1 MVSTHPIAPPPPF
14 LAEPQVVRL
23 WNGFL
28 NGRVVVAVVLLALQG
43 LSLTVQSQISPL
55 LWSVCAIYLALTV
68 FTRIAG
74 RRAPPPPQIGWHWLP
89 LIGVDIAVVCLLQ
102 LQQTSPMNYAPLL
115 ALPILM
121 ASALGTLLLAFAT
134 TAGVTLLLLGWTGW
148 TGRQGMADLT
158 QQYFQTALT
167 CAGYF
172 LMAYLT
178 HQLAQRLQRE
188 QQLSLQSR
196 QAAHLQEQVNHLI
209 IHHLDDGVL
218 AIDRQGQV
226 HTANPA
232 ARLLLDCAAGLQP
245 PFALTASAGNAP
257 LATLVEQTFAGG
269 AALSADMDL
278 VHADHNP
285 LGLHVRTW
293 LTSPLDA
300 AALLD
305 EGDLSAQWCVV
316 FLHDLREMQAR
327 LRTEKLAA
335 MGRMSAAVAHE
346 IRNPL
351 AAISQANALL
361 AEDLTDPGQQRLS
374 QMVAH
379 NAQRLARIA
388 EEVLDIARVQ
398 QQIHAAE
405 ASALP
410 LDEQVESIWQ
420 EWSAQG
426 PAVAAP
432 GAEASLR
439 QAVVTLQADQALV
452 AFDAE
457 HLRRVLVNLLDNA
470 QRFRSG
476 AADGLQLHTGHA
488 GTAPLPG
495 IAPPVGT
502 QVWLQVWSDG
512 APLDAS
518 VQRHLFEPF
527 FSSQSRSSGL
537 GLYICRELCER
548 YGARLGYQRLARH
561 TARGRIE
568 GNAFTLVFYPTAVLG
583 TPSSRLDTI
592 VV

>member
-1 MVSTHPIAPPPPF
+1 MFGAAPRPF
-14 LAEPQVVRL
+14 PAEPQVVRL

-28 NGRVVVAVVLLALQG
+28 NGRVLVGAVLLVLQG
-43 LSLTVQSQISPL
+43 LSLAVQSRNAPL
-55 LWSVCAIYLALTV
+55 LWAICAGYLAFTLLT
-68 FTRIAG
+68 RLAG

-89 LIGVDIAVVCLLQ
+89 LIGLDIAVVCLLQ
-102 LQQTSPMNYAPLL
+102 LLQPSPMNYAPLL

-148 TGRQGMADLT
+148 SGRNDLPELT

-188 QQLSLQSR
+188 QQLSQQSR
-196 QAAHLQEQVNHLI
+196 EAAHLQEQVNHLI

-218 AIDRQGQV
+218 ALDRAGRV

-232 ARLLLDCAAGLQP
+232 ALLLLDCAAGLQL
-245 PFALTASAGNAP
+245 PFALSATIGNAP
-257 LATLVEQTFAGG
+257 LAALVEQTFASG
-269 AALSADMDL
+269 AALTADMDL
-278 VHADHNP
+278 VHAGRNP
-285 LGLHVRTW
+285 LGLHARTW
-293 LTSPLDA
+293 LTSPPDDA
-300 AALLD
+300 LPDA
-305 EGDLSAQWCVV
+305 AQWCVV

-361 AEDLTDPGQQRLS
+361 AEELSAPAQQRLS
-374 QMVAH
+374 QMVAN

-398 QQIHAAE
+398 QQIHTAE
-405 ASALP
+405 ASALA
-410 LDEQVESIWQ
+410 LDEQVAAIWE
-420 EWSAQG
+420 EWHAQG
-426 PAVAAP
+426 PANAPERAAQV
-432 GAEASLR
+432 L
-439 QAVVTLQADQALV
+439 LQAPQALV

-470 QRFRSG
+470 QRFRSS

-488 GTAPLPG
+488 GTAPVAG
-495 IAPPVGT
+495 NA

-512 APLDAS
+512 AALDAS

-527 FSSQSRSSGL
+527 FSSQSRSTGL

-548 YGARLGYQRLARH
+548 YGARLNYQRLARS
-561 TARGRIE
+561 TARGSVE
-568 GNAFTLVFYPTAVLG
+568 GNAFTLVFYPAAALA
-583 TPSSRLDTI
+583 TPAYRLDTI

>member
-1 MVSTHPIAPPPPF
+1 MASPLPTAAPRPF
-14 LAEPQVVRL
+14 AAEPQVVRL

-28 NGRVVVAVVLLALQG
+28 NGRVLVAVVLLALQG
-43 LSLTVQSQISPL
+43 LSLTVQSQTTPL
-55 LWSVCAIYLALTV
+55 IWAVCAIYLALTL
-68 FTRIAG
+68 FTRVAG
-74 RRAPPPPQIGWHWLP
+74 RRAPPPPQVGWHWLP

-102 LQQTSPMNYAPLL
+102 LQQTGTINYAPLL

-148 TGRQGMADLT
+148 TSLQGMTDLT

-218 AIDRQGQV
+218 AMDRQGQV

-232 ARLLLDCAAGLQP
+232 ARLLLGCGADLQL
-245 PFALTASAGNAP
+245 PFALSASAGNAP
-257 LATLVEQTFAGG
+257 LATLVEQTFASG

-300 AALLD
+300 AP
-305 EGDLSAQWCVV
+305 GDDPSAQWCVV

-420 EWSAQG
+420 EWSSQ
-426 PAVAAP
+426 AP
-432 GAEASLR
+432 GAEGAAR
-439 QAVVTLQADQALV
+439 QALVELQAHQALV

-470 QRFRSG
+470 QRFRSD
-476 AADGLQLHTGHA
+476 AADGLQVHTGHA
-488 GTAPLPG
+488 GTTPVPG
-495 IAPPVGT
+495 SAPPVAP

-512 APLDAS
+512 APLEAS

-527 FSSQSRSSGL
+527 FSSQSRSTGL

-548 YGARLGYQRLARH
+548 YGARLGYQRLARS
-561 TARGRIE
+561 TARGSVE

-583 TPSSRLDTI
+583 TPSYRLDTI

>member
-1 MVSTHPIAPPPPF
+1 MSASRLSAPPLP
-14 LAEPQVVRL
+14 AEPQVMRL
-23 WNGFL
+23 WHGFL
-28 NGRVVVAVVLLALQG
+28 NGRILVASVLLIFQG
-43 LSLTVQSQISPL
+43 LGTVQSHANPW
-55 LWSVCAIYLALTV
+55 LWAICAIYLGLTV
-68 FTRIAG
+68 FTRIVG
-74 RRAPPPPQIGWHWLP
+74 RNAPPPPQTGLHWLP

-102 LQQTSPMNYAPLL
+102 LWQAGPLNYTPLL

-134 TAGVTLLLLGWTGW
+134 TAGVTLLMLGWTTWQSLYGPS
-148 TGRQGMADLT
+148 DLT

-196 QAAHLQEQVNHLI
+196 LAAHLQEQVNHLI
-209 IHHLDDGVL
+209 IHHLNDGVL
-218 AIDRQGQV
+218 AMDQQGLV

-232 ARLLLDCAAGLQP
+232 ALQLLGCAPGLP
-245 PFALTASAGNAP
+245 LPFALAAHAGNAP
-257 LATLVEQTFAGG
+257 LSALVAQTFING
-269 AALSADMDL
+269 APLAADMDL
-278 VHADHNP
+278 VHAGQNP
-285 LGLHVRTW
+285 LGLHARTW
-293 LTSPLDA
+293 LTLPLA
-300 AALLD
+300 GNALEATEPLP
-305 EGDLSAQWCVV
+305 AQWCVV

-351 AAISQANALL
+351 AAITQANALL

-374 QMVAH
+374 QMVTH

-410 LDEQVESIWQ
+410 LD
-420 EWSAQG
+420 AQ
-426 PAVAAP
+426 VAAVWEEWRAQAP
-432 GAEASLR
+432 AGTQDTASPR
-439 QAVVTLQADQALV
+439 QALVQLEAAAALV

-470 QRFRSG
+470 QRYRSS
-476 AADGLQLHTGHA
+476 AADGLQLLTGHNSA
-488 GTAPLPG
+488 SHPLDPAPAQG
-495 IAPPVGT
+495 A

-548 YGARLGYQRLARH
+548 YGARLGYQRLVRN
-561 TARGRIE
+561 TARGPVE
-568 GNAFTLVFYPTAVLG
+568 GNAFTLVFYPAAALG
-583 TPSSRLDTI
+583 TPSYSFDTI

>member
-1 MVSTHPIAPPPPF
+1 MAAAPAPPRPF
-14 LAEPQVVRL
+14 PAEPQAVRL

-28 NGRVVVAVVLLALQG
+28 NGRVLVAAVLLALQG
-43 LSLTVQSQISPL
+43 LSLTVQSQNAPL
-55 LWSVCAIYLALTV
+55 LWTVCAVYLALAL

-74 RRAPPPPQIGWHWLP
+74 RRTPPPPQAGWHWLP

-102 LQQTSPMNYAPLL
+102 LQQTSPINYAPLL

-148 TGRQGMADLT
+148 TGRLGMSDLT

-188 QQLSLQSR
+188 QQLTQQSR
-196 QAAHLQEQVNHLI
+196 EAAHLQEQVNHLI

-218 AIDRQGQV
+218 AIDRQGLV

-232 ARLLLDCAAGLQP
+232 ALLLLDCSAGPQL
-245 PFALTASAGNAP
+245 PFALSATEGNAP
-257 LATLVEQTFAGG
+257 LSTLVEQTFASG
-269 AALSADMDL
+269 AALTADMDL
-278 VHADHNP
+278 VHAAHNP

-293 LTSPLDA
+293 LTAPMQGDA
-300 AALLD
+300 PAA
-305 EGDLSAQWCVV
+305 AQWCVV

-361 AEDLTDPGQQRLS
+361 AEDLSDPGQQRLS
-374 QMVAH
+374 AMVAH

-410 LDEQVESIWQ
+410 LDEQVAAIWD
-420 EWSAQG
+420 EWRAQG
-426 PAVAAP
+426 
-432 GAEASLR
+432 GEAREARVL
-439 QAVVTLQADQALV
+439 LQAEHALV

-476 AADGLQLHTGHA
+476 AADGLQLLTGHA
-488 GTAPLPG
+488 G
-495 IAPPVGT
+495 PVPMLGVP

-527 FSSQSRSSGL
+527 FSSHSRSTGL

-548 YGARLGYQRLARH
+548 YGARLGYQRLARD
-561 TARGRIE
+561 TTRGSIE

-583 TPSSRLDTI
+583 TPASRLDTL

>member
-1 MVSTHPIAPPPPF
+1 MAAATAPTRPAP
-14 LAEPQVVRL
+14 AEPQAVRL

-28 NGRVVVAVVLLALQG
+28 NGRVLVAVVLLALQG
-43 LSLTVQSQISPL
+43 LSLSLQTQNAPR
-55 LWSVCAIYLALTV
+55 LWAICAVYLAVTLY
-68 FTRIAG
+68 TRLAG
-74 RRAPPPPQIGWHWLP
+74 RRTPPPPQVGWHWLP

-148 TGRQGMADLT
+148 TGRYSLSDLT

-188 QQLSLQSR
+188 QQLTQQSR
-196 QAAHLQEQVNHLI
+196 EAAHLQEQVNHLI

-218 AIDRQGQV
+218 AIDRQGLV
-226 HTANPA
+226 RTANPA
-232 ARLLLDCAAGLQP
+232 ALLLLDCAGGPQL
-245 PFALTASAGNAP
+245 PFALSATTGNAP
-257 LATLVEQTFAGG
+257 LSTLVEQTFASG
-269 AALSADMDL
+269 AALTADMDL
-278 VHADHNP
+278 VHAAPNP

-293 LTSPLDA
+293 LTTPMEGATPA
-300 AALLD
+300 A
-305 EGDLSAQWCVV
+305 EQWCVV

-361 AEDLTDPGQQRLS
+361 AEDLSDPGQQRLS
-374 QMVAH
+374 AMVAH

-410 LDEQVESIWQ
+410 LDQQ
-420 EWSAQG
+420 
-426 PAVAAP
+426 VAAIWEEWRAQ
-432 GAEASLR
+432 GAEAR
-439 QAVVTLQADQALV
+439 EARVVLQAEPALV
-452 AFDAE
+452 AFDPE

-488 GTAPLPG
+488 G
-495 IAPPVGT
+495 PVPMVGVP

-527 FSSQSRSSGL
+527 FSSHSRSTGL

-548 YGARLGYQRLARH
+548 YGARLGYQRLARD
-561 TARGRIE
+561 TTRGSIE

-583 TPSSRLDTI
+583 TPASRLDTL

>member
-1 MVSTHPIAPPPPF
+1 MSRPF
-14 LAEPQVVRL
+14 PAEPQVVRL

-28 NGRVVVAVVLLALQG
+28 NGRVLVGAVLLVLQG
-43 LSLTVQSQISPL
+43 LSLTVQNRNAPL
-55 LWSVCAIYLALTV
+55 LWAICAGYLAFTLLT
-68 FTRIAG
+68 RLAG
-74 RRAPPPPQIGWHWLP
+74 RRAPPPPQLGWHWMP
-89 LIGVDIAVVCLLQ
+89 LIGLDIAIVCLLQ
-102 LQQTSPMNYAPLL
+102 LLQPSPMNYAPLL

-134 TAGVTLLLLGWTGW
+134 TASVTLLLLGWTGW
-148 TGRQGMADLT
+148 SGRSGMTDLT

-188 QQLSLQSR
+188 QQLSQQSR

-218 AIDRQGQV
+218 AIDRQGLV

-232 ARLLLDCAAGLQP
+232 ALLLLDCAAGLP
-245 PFALTASAGNAP
+245 LPFALAATVGNAP
-257 LATLVEQTFAGG
+257 LATLVEQTFASS
-269 AALSADMDL
+269 AALTADMDL
-278 VHADHNP
+278 VHAGRNP
-285 LGLHVRTW
+285 LGLHARTW
-293 LTSPLDA
+293 LTSPLDTELPA
-300 AALLD
+300 A
-305 EGDLSAQWCVV
+305 AQWCVV

-361 AEDLTDPGQQRLS
+361 AEDLHEPAQQRLS
-374 QMVAH
+374 QMVAN

-410 LDEQVESIWQ
+410 LDEQVASIWE
-420 EWSAQG
+420 EWRAQG
-426 PAVAAP
+426 P
-432 GAEASLR
+432 EAREALV
-439 QAVVTLQADQALV
+439 QLQAEQALV

-488 GTAPLPG
+488 GTAPV
-495 IAPPVGT
+495 AGT
-502 QVWLQVWSDG
+502 AQVWLQVWSDG

-527 FSSQSRSSGL
+527 FSSQSRSTGL

-548 YGARLGYQRLARH
+548 YGAHLGYQRLARS
-561 TARGRIE
+561 TARGSVE
-568 GNAFTLVFYPTAVLG
+568 GNAFTLVFYPTAALA
-583 TPSSRLDTI
+583 TPAYRLDTI

>member
-1 MVSTHPIAPPPPF
+1 MAAATDPHRPF
-14 LAEPQVVRL
+14 PAEPQAVRL

-28 NGRVVVAVVLLALQG
+28 NGRVLVAVVLLALQG
-43 LSLTVQSQISPL
+43 LSLSVQTQNALL
-55 LWSVCAIYLALTV
+55 LWAICAVYLA
-68 FTRIAG
+68 FTLYARLAG
-74 RRAPPPPQIGWHWLP
+74 RRTPPPPQVGWHWLP

-134 TAGVTLLLLGWTGW
+134 TASVTLLLLGWTGW
-148 TGRQGMADLT
+148 TGRHGLTDIT

-167 CAGYF
+167 CGGYF

-188 QQLSLQSR
+188 QQLSQQSR
-196 QAAHLQEQVNHLI
+196 EAAHLQAQVNQLI

-218 AIDRQGQV
+218 AMDRQGRV
-226 HTANPA
+226 HAANPA
-232 ARLLLDCAAGLQP
+232 ALLLLDCAAGLP
-245 PFALTASAGNAP
+245 LPFALAATVGNAP
-257 LATLVEQTFAGG
+257 LSTLVEQTFASG

-293 LTSPLDA
+293 LTSPMADMEPPAVSESASASDSA
-300 AALLD
+300 A
-305 EGDLSAQWCVV
+305 SQWCVV

-374 QMVAH
+374 AMVAH

-410 LDEQVESIWQ
+410 LDAQVESIWQ
-420 EWSAQG
+420 EWRAQG
-426 PAVAAP
+426 PE
-432 GAEASLR
+432 GRE
-439 QAVVTLQADQALV
+439 AVVQLQAEQALV
-452 AFDAE
+452 AFDSE

-470 QRFRSG
+470 QRFRSN

-488 GTAPLPG
+488 G
-495 IAPPVGT
+495 PVPMVGVP

-527 FSSQSRSSGL
+527 FSSHSRSTGL

-548 YGARLGYQRLARH
+548 YGARLGYQRLARP
-561 TARGRIE
+561 TTRGSIE

-583 TPSSRLDTI
+583 TPASRLDNL

>member
-1 MVSTHPIAPPPPF
+1 MSVSPLSAPP
-14 LAEPQVVRL
+14 AEPQLMRL
-23 WNGFL
+23 WHGFL
-28 NGRVVVAVVLLALQG
+28 NGRILVASVLLALQG
-43 LSLTVQSQISPL
+43 LGLTVQNRIDPL
-55 LWSVCAIYLALTV
+55 LWAVCAIYLALTV
-68 FTRIAG
+68 FTRVVG
-74 RRAPPPPQIGWHWLP
+74 RHAPPPPQAGLHWLP

-102 LQQTSPMNYAPLL
+102 LWQASPLNYTPLL

-134 TAGVTLLLLGWTGW
+134 TASVTLLMLGWTSWQNLHG
-148 TGRQGMADLT
+148 QSDLT

-196 QAAHLQEQVNHLI
+196 LAAHLQEQVNHLI
-209 IHHLDDGVL
+209 IHHLNDGVL
-218 AIDRQGQV
+218 AMDQQGLV

-232 ARLLLDCAAGLQP
+232 ALQLLGCAPGLP
-245 PFALTASAGNAP
+245 LPFALAAHAGSAPLSALVAQTFSSGAP
-257 LATLVEQTFAGG
+257 LA
-269 AALSADMDL
+269 ADMDL
-278 VHADHNP
+278 VHAGQNP

-293 LTSPLDA
+293 LTRPQTGDAQADPLP
-300 AALLD
+300 
-305 EGDLSAQWCVV
+305 AQWCVV

-374 QMVAH
+374 QMVTH
-379 NAQRLARIA
+379 NALRLARIA

-410 LDEQVESIWQ
+410 LDAQALDIWN
-420 EWSAQG
+420 EWRTQA
-426 PAVAAP
+426 PAGAP
-432 GAEASLR
+432 ATPR
-439 QAVVTLQADQALV
+439 QALVQLDAATALV

-470 QRFRSG
+470 QRYRSS
-476 AADGLQLHTGHA
+476 AADGLQLLTGH
-488 GTAPLPG
+488 TAHPL
-495 IAPPVGT
+495 APAPAQSA

-512 APLDAS
+512 DPLDAS

-548 YGARLGYQRLARH
+548 YGARLGYQRLVRS
-561 TARGRIE
+561 TARGPVE
-568 GNAFTLVFYPTAVLG
+568 GNAFTLVFYPVAALG
-583 TPSSRLDTI
+583 APSYSFDTI

>member
-1 MVSTHPIAPPPPF
+1 MLRAAPRPF
-14 LAEPQVVRL
+14 PAEPQVLRL

-28 NGRVVVAVVLLALQG
+28 NGRVLVGTVLLVLQG
-43 LSLTVQSQISPL
+43 LSLTVHNRNAPL
-55 LWSVCAIYLALTV
+55 LWVICAVYLA
-68 FTRIAG
+68 FTLFARIAG
-74 RRAPPPPQIGWHWLP
+74 RRTPPPPQVGWHWLP
-89 LIGVDIAVVCLLQ
+89 LIGLDIAVVCLLQ
-102 LQQTSPMNYAPLL
+102 LLQPSPMNYAPLL

-134 TAGVTLLLLGWTGW
+134 TASVTLLLLGWTGW
-148 TGRQGMADLT
+148 AGRSGMTDLT

-188 QQLSLQSR
+188 QQLSQQNR
-196 QAAHLQEQVNHLI
+196 EAAHLQEQVNHLM

-218 AIDRQGQV
+218 AIDREGLV
-226 HTANPA
+226 HAANPA
-232 ARLLLDCAAGLQP
+232 ALLLLDCAAGLRL
-245 PFALTASAGNAP
+245 PFALSATVGNAP
-257 LATLVEQTFAGG
+257 LAALVEQTFDSG
-269 AALSADMDL
+269 AALTADMDL
-278 VHADHNP
+278 VHAGRNP
-285 LGLHVRTW
+285 LGLHARTW
-293 LTSPLDA
+293 LTSPLDGA
-300 AALLD
+300 QPDA
-305 EGDLSAQWCVV
+305 AQWCVV

-361 AEDLTDPGQQRLS
+361 AEELAEPAQQRLS
-374 QMVAH
+374 QMIAN

-398 QQIHAAE
+398 QQLHGAE

-410 LDEQVESIWQ
+410 LDEQVAAIWE
-420 EWSAQG
+420 EWSAQAE
-426 PAVAAP
+426 PASAREALVLLRAP
-432 GAEASLR
+432 
-439 QAVVTLQADQALV
+439 QAMV

-470 QRFRSG
+470 QRFRSS

-488 GTAPLPG
+488 GAAPAAG
-495 IAPPVGT
+495 AAP
-502 QVWLQVWSDG
+502 VWLQVWSDG
-512 APLDAS
+512 PPLDAS

-527 FSSQSRSSGL
+527 FSSQSRSTGL

-548 YGARLGYQRLARH
+548 YGARLGYQRLAH
-561 TARGRIE
+561 STARGSVE

-583 TPSSRLDTI
+583 TPAYRLDTI

>member
-1 MVSTHPIAPPPPF
+1 MAPPRPF
-14 LAEPQVVRL
+14 LAEPQVLRL

-28 NGRVVVAVVLLALQG
+28 NGRVLVAVVLLALQG
-43 LSLTVQSQISPL
+43 LSLTVQNHIAPL
-55 LWSVCAIYLALTV
+55 LWAVCAVYLALTV

-74 RRAPPPPQIGWHWLP
+74 RRTPPPPQVGWHWLP
-89 LIGVDIAVVCLLQ
+89 LIGVDIAVVCVLQ

-134 TAGVTLLLLGWTGW
+134 TASVTLLLLGWTGW
-148 TGRQGMADLT
+148 NGRHGLTDLT

-188 QQLSLQSR
+188 QQLALQSR

-218 AIDRQGQV
+218 AIDRQGLV

-232 ARLLLDCAAGLQP
+232 ALLLLDCAAGLQP

-257 LATLVEQTFAGG
+257 LATLVEQTFASG
-269 AALSADMDL
+269 AALTADMDL

-300 AALLD
+300 APLAGETLP
-305 EGDLSAQWCVV
+305 AQWCVV

-361 AEDLTDPGQQRLS
+361 AEDLSDPGQQRLS

-410 LDEQVESIWQ
+410 LDDQVEAIWQ

-426 PAVAAP
+426 PAIGAPAGEAAARQGLVA
-432 GAEASLR
+432 
-439 QAVVTLQADQALV
+439 LQADQALV

-470 QRFRSG
+470 QRFRSA

-488 GTAPLPG
+488 GMAPLPG

-527 FSSQSRSSGL
+527 FSSQSRSTGL

-548 YGARLGYQRLARH
+548 YGARLGYQRLAR
-561 TARGRIE
+561 TTTRGSVE

-583 TPSSRLDTI
+583 TPSYRLDTI

>member
-1 MVSTHPIAPPPPF
+1 MVATHRIVPPPAF
-14 LAEPQVVRL
+14 LAEPQVLRL

-28 NGRVVVAVVLLALQG
+28 NGRVLVAGVLLALQG

-74 RRAPPPPQIGWHWLP
+74 RRSPPPPQVGWHWLP

-134 TAGVTLLLLGWTGW
+134 TASVTLLLLGWTGW
-148 TGRQGMADLT
+148 SGRQGMADLT

-218 AIDRQGQV
+218 AMDRQGQV

-232 ARLLLDCAAGLQP
+232 ARLLLDCGANLQL

-257 LATLVEQTFAGG
+257 LATLVEQTFASG

-300 AALLD
+300 TPSLAHDALA
-305 EGDLSAQWCVV
+305 AQWCVV

-420 EWSAQG
+420 EWSSQ
-426 PAVAAP
+426 AP
-432 GAEASLR
+432 GAEGTAR
-439 QAVVTLQADQALV
+439 QALVELQADRALV

-488 GTAPLPG
+488 GTTPVPG
-495 IAPPVGT
+495 SAPPVGT

-512 APLDAS
+512 AALDAS

-527 FSSQSRSSGL
+527 FSSQSRSTGL

-548 YGARLGYQRLARH
+548 YGARLGYQRLARR
-561 TARGRIE
+561 TARGSVE

-583 TPSSRLDTI
+583 TPSYRLDTI

>member
-28 NGRVVVAVVLLALQG
+28 NGRVLVAVVLLALQG

-134 TAGVTLLLLGWTGW
+134 TASVTLLLLGWTGW

-257 LATLVEQTFAGG
+257 LATLVEQTFASGS
-269 AALSADMDL
+269 ALSADMDL

-305 EGDLSAQWCVV
+305 DDLSAQWCVV

-351 AAISQANALL
+351 AAITQANALL

-374 QMVAH
+374 QMVTH

-410 LDEQVESIWQ
+410 LDAQALDIWN
-420 EWSAQG
+420 EWCTQA
-426 PAVAAP
+426 PAGAPAAP
-432 GAEASLR
+432 R
-439 QAVVTLQADQALV
+439 QALVQLDAATALV

-470 QRFRSG
+470 QRYRSS
-476 AADGLQLHTGHA
+476 AADGLQLLTGH
-488 GTAPLPG
+488 TPHPLAP
-495 IAPPVGT
+495 APSQSA

-512 APLDAS
+512 DPLDAS

-548 YGARLGYQRLARH
+548 YGARLGYQRLVRS
-561 TARGRIE
+561 TARGPVE
-568 GNAFTLVFYPTAVLG
+568 GNAFTLVFYPAAALG
-583 TPSSRLDTI
+583 APSYSFDTI

>member
-1 MVSTHPIAPPPPF
+1 MFPAPRPF
-14 LAEPQVVRL
+14 PAEPQVLRL

-28 NGRVVVAVVLLALQG
+28 NGRVLVAAVLLALQW
-43 LSLTVQSQISPL
+43 LSLTGAHAPL
-55 LWSVCAIYLALTV
+55 LWGLCAGYLELTLLM
-68 FTRIAG
+68 RLAG
-74 RRAPPPPQIGWHWLP
+74 RRTPPQRQLGWHWLP
-89 LIGVDIAVVCLLQ
+89 LIGLDIAVVGLLQ
-102 LQQTSPMNYAPLL
+102 LLQPTPMNYAPLL

-134 TAGVTLLLLGWTGW
+134 TAGVTLLLLGWTAWSSRSGLGDS
-148 TGRQGMADLT
+148 T
-158 QQYFQTALT
+158 QYFQTALT

-188 QQLSLQSR
+188 QQLTQQSR
-196 QAAHLQEQVNHLI
+196 EAAHLQEQVNHLI
-209 IHHLDDGVL
+209 LHHLDDSVL
-218 AIDRQGQV
+218 AIDRQGLV
-226 HTANPA
+226 HAANPA
-232 ARLLLDCAAGLQP
+232 ALLLLDCAAGLRP
-245 PFALTASAGNAP
+245 PFALSAAAGCAP
-257 LATLVEQTFAGG
+257 LAALVEQTFASGT
-269 AALSADMDL
+269 ALTAEVDL
-278 VHADHNP
+278 VRAGCNP
-285 LGLHVRTW
+285 LGLHARTW
-293 LTSPLDA
+293 LTSPLDTA
-300 AALLD
+300 RS
-305 EGDLSAQWCVV
+305 GPAQWCVM

-361 AEDLTDPGQQRLS
+361 AEELKEPGQQRLS

-405 ASALP
+405 ASALA
-410 LDEQVESIWQ
+410 LDAQVAAIWD
-420 EWSAQG
+420 EWHAQG
-426 PAVAAP
+426 SGSGGPGSGGPGSGAPAPRTALV
-432 GAEASLR
+432 
-439 QAVVTLQADQALV
+439 QLQAPQALV

-476 AADGLQLHTGHA
+476 AADGLQLHTGQA
-488 GTAPLPG
+488 GTAPVG
-495 IAPPVGT
+495 AAAP
-502 QVWLQVWSDG
+502 VWLQVWSDG
-512 APLDAS
+512 PALDAS

-527 FSSQSRSSGL
+527 FSSQSRSTGL

-548 YGARLGYQRLARH
+548 YGAHLGYQRLARS
-561 TARGRIE
+561 TARGSVE
-568 GNAFTLVFYPTAVLG
+568 GNAFTLLFSPAAVLAA
-583 TPSSRLDTI
+583 PACRLDTI

>member
-1 MVSTHPIAPPPPF
+1 MTATPRQS
-14 LAEPQVVRL
+14 EPQVLRL

-28 NGRVVVAVVLLALQG
+28 NGRVLAAGVLLALQG
-43 LSLTVQSQISPL
+43 LSVMVQSQTTPA
-55 LWSVCAIYLALTV
+55 LWAVCSIYLALTL
-68 FTRIAG
+68 FTRVAG
-74 RRAPPPPQIGWHWLP
+74 RRVPPPPQIGWHWLP
-89 LIGVDIAVVCLLQ
+89 LIGADIAVVCLLQ
-102 LQQTSPMNYAPLL
+102 LQTSPMNYAPLL
-115 ALPILM
+115 AMPILM

-134 TAGVTLLLLGWTGW
+134 TASVSLLLLGWAGW
-148 TGRQGMADLT
+148 TGSQGMGDLT

-178 HQLAQRLQRE
+178 HQLAQRLRRE
-188 QQLSLQSR
+188 QQLSSQSR
-196 QAAHLQEQVNHLI
+196 QAAHLQEQVNRLI

-218 AIDRQGQV
+218 AMDRQGLV

-232 ARLLLDCAAGLQP
+232 AQLLLDCPAGLQP

-257 LATLVEQTFAGG
+257 LAALVEQTFAGG
-269 AALSADMDL
+269 APLSADMDL
-278 VHADHNP
+278 VHADHCP

-293 LTSPLDA
+293 LTSPLNTA
-300 AALLD
+300 PGAPP
-305 EGDLSAQWCVV
+305 SAQWCVV

-361 AEDLTDPGQQRLS
+361 AEDLSDPGQQRLS

-398 QQIHAAE
+398 QQIPAAE
-405 ASALP
+405 ASTLL
-410 LDEQVESIWQ
+410 LDEQVACVWQ
-420 EWSAQG
+420 EWSSAG
-426 PAVAAP
+426 EAARL
-432 GAEASLR
+432 AL
-439 QAVVTLQADQALV
+439 VDLQADQTRV

-470 QRFRSG
+470 QRFRSA
-476 AADGLQLHTGHA
+476 AADGLQLHTGQA
-488 GTAPLPG
+488 GTA
-495 IAPPVGT
+495 APVAGT

-527 FSSQSRSSGL
+527 FSSQSRSTGL

-548 YGARLGYQRLARH
+548 YGARLGYQRLARN
-561 TARGRIE
+561 TARGSVE
-568 GNAFTLVFYPTAVLG
+568 GNAFTLVFSPGGAMDA
-583 TPSSRLDTI
+583 PAQRLDST
-592 VV
+592 VT